1 MNTKLNCPV
10 CGYQEIQGNICPN
23 CDTDLAL
30 IRTLQDLPQLEKP
43 LSQSKFSK
51 WTLTVAL
58 LMLMIGI
65 GLGAGGSFLILKS
78 SPPTSTIV
86 STPKPSVNSPVT
98 LKQPPKS
105 ITYTVKPGDSLS
117 LIAEKICG
125 KGTAWE
131 VLVEANPLL
140 EKRENYY
147 IDPGEK
153 LTVPRSCQE
162 KNQ

>member
-10 CGYQEIQGNICPN
+10 CGYQEIEGNICPN

-30 IRTLQDLPQLEKP
+30 IRTLQDLPQLKKP

-65 GLGAGGSFLILKS
+65 GLGAGGSFLIVKS
-78 SPPTSTIV
+78 SPFISTIV

-98 LKQPPKS
+98 LKQPPS
-105 ITYTVKPGDSLS
+105 IIYTVKPGDSLS
-117 LIAEKICG
+117 LISEKICE

-153 LTVPRSCQE
+153 LMIPRSCQE

>member
-10 CGYQEIQGNICPN
+10 CGYQEIEGNICPN
-23 CDTDLAL
+23 CDANLTL

-43 LSQSKFSK
+43 LLQSKFSK

-58 LMLMIGI
+58 LMLIIGI
-65 GLGAGGSFLILKS
+65 GLGAGGSFLILQS
-78 SPPTSTIV
+78 SPSTSTIV
-86 STPKPSVNSPVT
+86 STPKAAINSSLT

-105 ITYTVKPGDSLS
+105 IFYTVKSGDSLS
-117 LIAEKICG
+117 LIAEKFCG
-125 KGTAWE
+125 QGTDWQIM
-131 VLVEANPLL
+131 VPANPFL

-153 LTVPRSCQE
+153 LAIPHSCQE
-162 KNQ
+162 KNK